1 MKTEPFKPHFEI
13 WDSLEVLGLLI
24 PSDFTATHE
33 VRSAV
38 KHDLWGD
45 MCAEYDA
52 KNLFS
57 WINKSGLPISDDTKD
72 TLSYWLNDE
81 ENHYRGL
88 RLICSCMYGHEEKKI
103 DTMMAERKPDFTKIE
118 HLISDEF
125 SLLITLAY
133 DELVS
138 ALGYKMF
145 VSDFEKF
152 GPPSVVEWVLKAS
165 RDEGLHYFNFATVAL
180 SAYPERKKEVPE
192 ILDRIIEYENSPDMA
207 YKNTFL
213 LDHTPE
219 TFTRKFLNSCAER
232 VIQKFS

>member
-1 MKTEPFKPHFEI
+1 M
-13 WDSLEVLGLLI
+13 
-24 PSDFTATHE
+24 AT
-33 VRSAV
+33 
-38 KHDLWGD
+38 K
-45 MCAEYDA
+45 
-52 KNLFS
+52 K
-57 WINKSGLPISDDTKD
+57 
-72 TLSYWLNDE
+72 
-81 ENHYRGL
+81 
-88 RLICSCMYGHEEKKI
+88 KKI